1 MPRSEGFATETSE
14 RETEKKYA
22 DYADFTRIAAIE
34 TSMRRSEGVPG
45 CGTTPVVSRL
55 TSHLSTRSKLAQGG
69 PLTNHFSLLTF
80 KKTGRGGVI

>member
-14 RETEKKYA
+14 RETEKN
-22 DYADFTRIAAIE
+22 YADFTRIAAIE

-55 TSHLSTRSKLAQGG
+55 TSHLSSSKLAQGG